1 MLLYV
6 LLKCLKSSCML
17 NAPWCITCNNSKL
30 LFSYEKLKASAAK
43 VLTMLS
49 SALERRYQ
57 MALQDFQRWLTANV
71 EKTISCNPDFAG
83 DRYSLE
89 SKLGILQVI
98 LYFCLSSK
106 L

>member
-1 MLLYV
+1 
-6 LLKCLKSSCML
+6 
-17 NAPWCITCNNSKL
+17 
-30 LFSYEKLKASAAK
+30 
-43 VLTMLS
+43 MLS

-71 EKTISCNPDFAG
+71 EKTTSCNPDFAG

-98 LYFCLSSK
+98 LYFCFFTVCHQNYK
-106 L
+106 LDDDCIF